1 MCENN
6 ASCLEW
12 LTCLV
17 LFIMVEFE
25 KLLYSPDLKMVLFF
39 LVTKVFQKGTMFM
52 RCYGTKWS
60 ATMWW
65 PQCVQTSSP
74 RKNRLRKPS

>member
-25 KLLYSPDLKMVLFF
+25 KLLYSPDLKMVHFF
-39 LVTKVFQKGTMFM
+39 LVTKVFQKDTMFKNVFM
-52 RCYGTKWS
+52 LNSLEQALALPCTN
-60 ATMWW
+60 
-65 PQCVQTSSP
+65 PCVE
-74 RKNRLRKPS
+74 NLL